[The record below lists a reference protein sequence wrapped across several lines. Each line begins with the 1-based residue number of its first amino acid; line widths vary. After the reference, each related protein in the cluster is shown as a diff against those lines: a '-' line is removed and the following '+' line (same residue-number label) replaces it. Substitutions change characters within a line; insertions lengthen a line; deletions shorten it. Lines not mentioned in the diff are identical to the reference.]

1 MQNEKFWVFVKQMV
15 IKYKTPVKPCKFY
28 TENKKIVDSEYRKY
42 VSTTKF
48 HKQESYPDM
57 ISKKP

>member
-1 MQNEKFWVFVKQMV
+1 MV